1 MGTSSNNPGSNDRSP
16 LVPPHAD
23 AEPGKPLPEPEKNRF
38 REFRTNLGKYVKSGD
53 KSYLNKSLSSYAGKA
68 TGGVGHRRFGTAVA
82 TGGALISA
90 LSGFQQGKPVED
102 IEGISQDQAARLSEA
117 VGKPLDEAIEVLAD
131 CLAPEGEGS
140 DTIRDAIV
148 HALSESLEGLDE
160 EFDYQMLDEEIY
172 TNTILCYMTE
182 IVFQEV
188 VLESGESFDKAESPE
203 VLLEREDVLRETV
216 KAAIDNHLSGHV
228 HGKISALS
236 STQIKDIQLVALKDV
251 LAEWGAFEE

>member
-23 AEPGKPLPEPEKNRF
+23 AEPEKPLPQPEKNRF
-38 REFRTNLGKYVKSGD
+38 KQFRTNLGKYVKRGD
-53 KSYLNKSLSSYAGKA
+53 KSYLNKGLSSYAGKA

-102 IEGISQDQAARLSEA
+102 IEGIDQDQATRLSEA
-117 VGKPLDEAIEVLAD
+117 VGKPLDQAIEVLAD
-131 CLAPEGEGS
+131 CLAPEGEDS

-160 EFDYQMLDEEIY
+160 EFDYQMLDEEVY
-172 TNTILCYMTE
+172 TNTILCYLTE
-182 IVFQEV
+182 VVFQEV

-203 VLLEREDVLRETV
+203 VLQEREGVLRETV
-216 KAAIDNHLSGHV
+216 KAAIDNHLSNHV
-228 HGKISALS
+228 HGQISALS
-236 STQIKDIQLVALKDV
+236 STQIRDIQLAALKDV
-251 LAEWGAFEE
+251 FSEWEALEE